1 LRGAEADEEQYGGLR
16 SPNPPFTP
24 RPNHV
29 IAKQRSRRSNPA
41 IALSAAKESWIA
53 TPALQARIKEAV
65 LFSKK

>member
-16 SPNPPFTP
+16 SRNPPFTP

-29 IAKQRSRRSNPA
+29 IAKQRSNPA